1 MTPNHPLGGTR
12 DTLEG
17 YAGAA
22 KYTAVTKLVP
32 VIAAIIVGSH
42 PAAAT
47 HDSIDTDCEIPQ
59 DLTPLFDL
67 LDSIINILMI
77 GGVGIGTVGFLVGGI
92 YLMMPSDDAARKG
105 KKIWKYTLFGV
116 VLLLSSQMIMSY
128 LVSQLAPSFC

>member
-1 MTPNHPLGGTR
+1 MTPAVPWFGSKPRFRTCVNAVR
-12 DTLEG
+12 DTVVT
-17 YAGAA
+17 
-22 KYTAVTKLVP
+22 KAVT
-32 VIAAIIVGSH
+32 VGFTIMVLSQ

-92 YLMMPSDDAARKG
+92 YLMMPSDDATQKG

-128 LVSQLAPSFC
+128 LVAQLAPSFC